1 MNPLIPLRPMVPSRA
16 ASLLL
21 GVGGF
26 LAVCSAPLVAEAR
39 PGQPEPPPP
48 PTQTVESLGAGWPA
62 AQPLPSAGLS
72 PIAAEQLGNL
82 DLAQAVELAHRR
94 NPVVRQTYEQLVAAQ
109 NSLGAAYATWW
120 PVINASL
127 NGGLYGQRSYYNY
140 TGALTGVGAPAS
152 GAYASA
158 RAFNSSYF
166 QSLNQFDINWN
177 LFDPARTP
185 AIWQNKYL
193 VRQAV
198 DGYIIARR
206 DNKLRTEEAYIN
218 LQRAIA
224 KTLTGQQLVAND
236 QLLYR
241 LAQSRVKLGVASN
254 LELAK
259 QETVLKTDQVNL
271 VNAQQNT
278 QVAQADLAE
287 LLNDVNAAALRP
299 SVPLAPLGSWTQPL
313 EATLS
318 SAMAYRKVIEQQ
330 LTAVKINE
338 AQAQIE
344 LAVYRPTIALVNSLY
359 WTKGVGYTALGP
371 PWVQNARTDFW
382 NGATALQITF
392 TGFDGGQARM
402 NAAASLRKARAAEA
416 QVQSAVNQVRR
427 EVQTYYAQSQLGREA
442 VLLAS
447 ARVRSATEAL
457 RLQTLRF
464 NAGYGTIT
472 DVVQA
477 QQDLTQAVG
486 VYIDQLADYNIA
498 LVSLARAS
506 GLIYQDDP
514 QLIQQVGNPLERLR
528 LPGRLAKLG

>member
-1 MNPLIPLRPMVPSRA
+1 MNPLLRPRRLLLSLITLAPLA
-16 ASLLL
+16 AVANPGKAPEQSPPTEAVENL
-21 GVGGF
+21 GVG
-26 LAVCSAPLVAEAR
+26 
-39 PGQPEPPPP
+39 
-48 PTQTVESLGAGWPA
+48 WPA
-62 AQPLPSAGLS
+62 GKPLPSFEMA
-72 PIAAEQLGNL
+72 PIPVEQLGQL
-82 DLAQAVELAHRR
+82 QLATAVELAHRR
-94 NPVVRQTYEQLVAAQ
+94 NPVVRQTYEQLVATQ

-120 PVINASL
+120 PTINASL

-152 GAYASA
+152 GAFANA
-158 RAFNSSYF
+158 TAFNSSYF

-185 AIWQNKYL
+185 TIWQNKYL

-198 DGYIIARR
+198 DIYVIARR
-206 DNKLRTEEAYIN
+206 DNKLRTEQAYIN

-224 KTLTGQQLVAND
+224 RVITGQQLVAND

-241 LAQSRVKLGVASN
+241 LAQSRVKLGVASK

-259 QETVLKTDQVNL
+259 QEGVLKTDQVNL
-271 VNAQQNT
+271 VIAEQNV
-278 QVAQADLAE
+278 QVAQAELAE
-287 LLNDVNAAALRP
+287 LLNEGNAAALRP
-299 SVPLAPLGSWTQPL
+299 ATALGPLGSWTQPL
-313 EATLS
+313 ETTLS
-318 SAMAYRKVIEQQ
+318 SAQTYRKVIEQQ

-402 NAAASLRKARAAEA
+402 SAAAALRKARAAGAE
-416 QVQSAVNQVRR
+416 VQSALNQVRR
-427 EVQTYYAQSQLGREA
+427 EVQTYYAQSLQGRQA

-447 ARVRSATEAL
+447 ARVRAASEAL

-506 GLIYQDDP
+506 GLSYLEDP
-514 QLIQQVGNPLERLR
+514 QLQQQVGNPLDRLR
-528 LPGRLAKLG
+528 LPVRLSKMG

>member
-1 MNPLIPLRPMVPSRA
+1 MTLLFRPRR
-16 ASLLL
+16 LLWAL
-21 GVGGF
+21 LALSP
-26 LAVCSAPLVAEAR
+26 LAVQAK
-39 PGQPEPPPP
+39 PGQPEAAPP
-48 PTQTVESLGAGWPA
+48 PTEAVQSLGAGWPA
-62 AQPLPSAGLS
+62 SQPLPSFGLS
-72 PIAAEQLGNL
+72 PIPVEQLGNL
-82 DLAQAVELAHRR
+82 TLGTAVELAHRR
-94 NPVVRQTYEQLVAAQ
+94 NPVVRQTYDQLVATQ
-109 NSLGAAYATWW
+109 NSLGAAYASWW
-120 PVINASL
+120 PTINASL

-152 GAYASA
+152 GAFANA
-158 RAFNSSYF
+158 TAFNSSYF
-166 QSLNQFDINWN
+166 QSLNQFDLNWN

-185 AIWQNKYL
+185 TIWQNKYL

-198 DGYIIARR
+198 DTYVIARR

-224 KTLTGQQLVAND
+224 KTITGQQLVAND

-241 LAQSRVKLGVASN
+241 LAQSRVKLGVASK

-271 VNAQQNT
+271 VNAQQNA

-287 LLNDVNAAALRP
+287 LLNEINAAALRP
-299 SVPLAPLGSWTQPL
+299 SAFLAPLGSWNQPL

-318 SAMAYRKVIEQQ
+318 SAMTYRKVIEQQ

-371 PWVQNARTDFW
+371 PWVQSARTDFW

-402 NAAASLRKARAAEA
+402 NAAAALRKARAAEA
-416 QVQSAVNQVRR
+416 QVQSALNQVRR
-427 EVQTYYAQSQLGREA
+427 EVQTYYAQAQQGREA

-447 ARVRSATEAL
+447 ARVRAASEAL

-472 DVVQA
+472 DVVQS

-506 GLIYQDDP
+506 GLSYAEDA
-514 QLIQQVGNPLERLR
+514 QLQQQVGNPLDRLQ
-528 LPGRLAKLG
+528 LPKRLAKLG